1 MNTIAGKPLALAL
14 LLAAGLLVALFAAGV
29 FTPRGAQA
37 QVTAAMVML
46 EPSTAGANSKITVT
60 FTVPAFAN
68 TNVGDPITLK
78 LEDFGLPSTINPSTV
93 LLRDDDFT
101 GPASDVSVSS
111 STITVTIPDMNP
123 TDNLQSS
130 FGDDGDTNIGVT
142 MIISARAGITN
153 PSLAKAAGEY
163 KAEVNVAD
171 AGAVEVDLSAITRTL
186 TISPDKGKDGTEIT
200 VSGKGYNNGAI
211 QIYRFLEDPAAIRVG
226 TDTMDTADPADDV
239 PILLTPGS
247 THNVPSQAKKIGDSN
262 VSGNSFSLSLTIDKD
277 DFGAGGDNWITG
289 RDSDGAWSPLN
300 KRFNLTPRVILPSEV
315 TRGKDL
321 TIKLREWSYGQVT
334 EVRVGGDIVI
344 PVLPLE
350 YWVPI
355 ATATSSDG
363 FKVTIPASSPLGN
376 LTVKVTGQS
385 GNVSGS
391 VEVKALS
398 LTIQPSTAV
407 VGQSIT
413 VTGEGFHEAVGPN
426 TNAPENVINSI
437 MVGGATVPQASYDRN
452 VASGG
457 RVVVNFVV
465 PDHASLSAD
474 GDYTVRITDGGGRQ
488 GSATLTIPKE
498 TISITPT
505 ESRIGSVIT
514 VSCAGFPVGASKLV
528 TIKYDG
534 TTRDTTTTDSA
545 GNCVSVDIEVPN
557 DAGVGESHKVRAE
570 GNVAGDAD
578 AVNVEVDHKTP
589 KAVVSLS
596 ADEASRGSILTIS
609 GANFNTF
616 RPVKIEIG
624 DSLVTP
630 SPAPTTDRDG
640 AFSADVLVPGVSLGN
655 RNVRVTVNN
664 VPVVENV
671 RITDNPVIQTPAQVF
686 GALGDA
692 LRVVWYYNNAT
703 QSWNFYNP
711 APAFAAASDL
721 TEIPSGISSY
731 DVHLNEA
738 ATFNGVDYPAGWVRI
753 NLSR

>member
-14 LLAAGLLVALFAAGV
+14 LLAAGLLAALFAAGV

-37 QVTAAMVML
+37 QVTNATVML
-46 EPSTAGANSKITVT
+46 EPSTAGANSKITVG
-60 FTVPAFAN
+60 FSADFGDSD
-68 TNVGDPITLK
+68 VGDVITLK
-78 LEDFGLPSTINPSTV
+78 LEDFGLPSEINPSTV

-101 GPASDVSVSS
+101 ASASDVSVSS
-111 STITVTIPDMNP
+111 DTITVTIPDMNP
-123 TDNLQSS
+123 ADGTQTS
-130 FGDDGDTNIGVT
+130 FGDMGDTGIAISV
-142 MIISARAGITN
+142 IISTRAGITN
-153 PSLAKAAGEY
+153 PSLAKDAGAY
-163 KAEVNVAD
+163 KAELNVA
-171 AGAVEVDLSAITRTL
+171 GTGVVEVDLTAITRTL

-211 QIYRFLEDPAAIRVG
+211 QIYRFLEDPAAIQVG
-226 TDTMDTADPADDV
+226 TNDMGTPDAADDV

-262 VSGNSFSLSLTIDKD
+262 VSGNSFALSFTIDKD
-277 DFGAGGDNWITG
+277 DFAAGGDNWITG

-300 KRFNLTPRVILPSEV
+300 KQFNLTPRVILPNEV

-334 EVRVGGDIVI
+334 AVRVGGDIVI

-350 YWVPI
+350 YWVPF

-376 LTVKVTGQS
+376 LTVKVTGQT

-465 PDHASLSAD
+465 PDDASLAAD

-570 GNVAGDAD
+570 GNVADDAD
-578 AVNVEVDHKTP
+578 AVNVEVDHRTP

-596 ADEASRGSILTIS
+596 AEEASRGSILTIS
-609 GANFNTF
+609 GSNFNTF

-671 RITDNPVIQTPAQVF
+671 RITDNPVVQTPAQVF
-686 GALGDA
+686 SSLGDA
-692 LRVVWYYNNAT
+692 LQVVWYYNNAT
-703 QSWNFYNP
+703 QTWSFYDP
-711 APAFAAASDL
+711 DPAFAAASDL
-721 TEIPSGISSY
+721 ITIPAGNSAYSVQLG
-731 DVHLNEA
+731 EA
-738 ATFNGVDYPAGWVRI
+738 ATFNGVEYPAGWVTIILTR
-753 NLSR
+753 